1 MPLAPRPPLQV
12 LASLPVQRL
21 RRSTLFVDVLSVKE
35 FPKRLLL
42 RQLPR
47 EVDVLCTHPM
57 FGPDS
62 GALGDP
68 RGWWQWR
75 CCCFC
80 LGTHLEGCG
89 KGFALLPMEFAIASH
104 SRR

>member
-1 MPLAPRPPLQV
+1 MQV

-62 GALGDP
+62 GGHWMH
-68 RGWWQWR
+68 RGWQWR
-75 CCCFC
+75 RCC
-80 LGTHLEGCG
+80 
-89 KGFALLPMEFAIASH
+89 
-104 SRR
+104 